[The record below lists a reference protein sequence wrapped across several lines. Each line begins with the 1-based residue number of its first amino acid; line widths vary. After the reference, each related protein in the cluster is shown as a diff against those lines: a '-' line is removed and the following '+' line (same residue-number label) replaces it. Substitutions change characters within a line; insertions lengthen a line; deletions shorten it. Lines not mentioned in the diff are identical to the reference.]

1 MATLV
6 LMASDKGGVGKTTTS
21 VNMAVYL
28 CSKGKKVI
36 LIKAG
41 KDKALITWDERR
53 REQGYQSIP
62 VIDGFGDITK
72 AINKAEKMA
81 DIVIIDCPGFD
92 NPEYRTALTLAD
104 IFITPLKPSSVFE
117 SETITEVSETVLKA
131 RQLGNK
137 DLKAYVLFTR
147 VKHTR
152 VQAASELTKELR
164 SDKAF
169 IQPLK
174 NRIAELDV
182 FENCANVGVGVHEVE
197 RASSLAKAKA
207 QIELVAKEVGLIK

>member
-1 MATLV
+1 MSTV
-6 LMASDKGGVGKTTTS
+6 VVIASDKGGVGKSTTT
-21 VNMAVYL
+21 VNLGVYL
-28 CSKGKKVI
+28 CTKGKKII

-41 KDKALITWDERR
+41 KDKALISWDEKR
-53 REQGYQSIP
+53 RELGYPSIP
-62 VIDGFGDITK
+62 VMDGFGDINAAISK
-72 AINKAEKMA
+72 AKKMA
-81 DIVIIDCPGFD
+81 DVVIIDCPGFD
-92 NPEYRTALTLAD
+92 NAEYRSALMVAD
-104 IFITPLKPSSVFE
+104 IFITPLKPSSAFE

-137 DLKAYVLFTR
+137 ALKAYVLFTR

-152 VQAASELTKELR
+152 AQAASDLAKELR
-164 SDKAF
+164 SDEAF

-174 NRIAELDV
+174 SRIAELDV